1 MSSTI
6 NKLEQKALEISA
18 QVDWMAEQVN
28 DFQMIRQYM
37 TNRVNEFTLSPM
49 QEFKLK
55 RYQFIY
61 DQLSS
66 GKYSDKEVREMTMKM
81 FNIAENQAMSDMKTS
96 QELFSTTLS
105 VNKKF
110 KILLQIQH
118 LEKMQRKA
126 RDNNKLDEY
135 SKLQRVMNE
144 LLRMLPDE
152 IETPTDNF
160 EPRKN
165 VIMYDPSIL
174 GVQKVP
180 DAEIKDLLAKISREL
195 GHNAIDVDFT
205 LLEDDR
211 TKNTPQ

>member
-1 MSSTI
+1 
-6 NKLEQKALEISA
+6 
-18 QVDWMAEQVN
+18 
-28 DFQMIRQYM
+28 M